1 MKKKKIQAHIYE
13 HIYTHCIILKKK
25 NILLKIVWICIFK
38 FRANKLRYT
47 LEVFE
52 IKTEICK

>member
-25 NILLKIVWICIFK
+25 EYFIENCMNMYF
-38 FRANKLRYT
+38 
-47 LEVFE
+47 
-52 IKTEICK
+52 